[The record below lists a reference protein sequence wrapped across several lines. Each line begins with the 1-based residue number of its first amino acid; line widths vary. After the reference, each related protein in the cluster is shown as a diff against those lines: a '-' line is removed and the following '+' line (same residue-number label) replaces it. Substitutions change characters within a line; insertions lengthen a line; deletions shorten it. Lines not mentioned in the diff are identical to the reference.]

1 VISSGPW
8 TLKPAGE
15 KVLTYQA
22 VRKAGAG
29 TLLNNLNLF
38 FDYQYQPQ
46 RQTGVRVKRKI
57 KALELKLQ
65 KMLEISEKLRTTK
78 EESKSKSIMGD
89 VIRRRKGEPDKWI
102 SLKLKKQ

>member
-1 VISSGPW
+1 MISFGPW

-15 KVLTYQA
+15 KVLTYHAAQK
-22 VRKAGAG
+22 VEKGA
-29 TLLNNLNLF
+29 LLNNLNLF
-38 FDYQYQPQ
+38 FDYQYQPK
-46 RQTGVRVKRKI
+46 RQTEVRVKRKI

-102 SLKLKKQ
+102 SLKLKK

>member
-1 VISSGPW
+1 
-8 TLKPAGE
+8 
-15 KVLTYQA
+15 
-22 VRKAGAG
+22 
-29 TLLNNLNLF
+29 
-38 FDYQYQPQ
+38 
-46 RQTGVRVKRKI
+46 VKRKI

-102 SLKLKKQ
+102 SFKSKKP